1 MNNIFRKQPRH
12 ISSIKRPYFSVVFI
26 VIFLIVVYMV
36 IVLFLPSPKF
46 SPSINSFTP
55 QSQSGKLIWPTS
67 QTQSAVG
74 AVGYGVLAT
83 NGEQKPAAIASIA
96 KTMVALSILEK
107 KPLKLGEPGPTITM
121 TAQDEEFFKTDFAQN
136 GSVVPVQVGEQLT
149 EYQMLQ
155 ALLLPSGDNIA
166 STLAVWGFGSLDGYL
181 NYANQ
186 KAVEWNLKQTHFA
199 DASGLSPQTQ
209 SSAQDLIV
217 LGEKIMKEPVLA
229 EIVNQS
235 DVTLPVAGNVLN
247 YNTILGQQN
256 IVGIKTGNTDEAGGC
271 FLFASKRSV
280 GGKEETILGVI
291 LGSSSRNQALTDTKK
306 FLQTNNTSFAF
317 TTPVV
322 KGQVVGS
329 YKLPWG
335 KTVDVIAKDNLEV
348 LTVSEAKVTAQTTLS
363 DLNKTQNKGD
373 QVGEISAGSGSM
385 EAKVPAVL
393 AADISKPP
401 FFWHLLHPLTK

>member
-1 MNNIFRKQPRH
+1 MSNTFANKFRNLSSKKPR
-12 ISSIKRPYFSVVFI
+12 RFSWSFI
-26 VIFLIVVYMV
+26 IIAVIIIYMIV
-36 IVLFLPSPKF
+36 VLFLPMPKVTPT
-46 SPSINSFTP
+46 SNNVKP
-55 QSQSGKLIWPTS
+55 QSQTGKIIWPTLQS
-67 QTQSAVG
+67 QSAVG

-96 KTMVALSILEK
+96 KTMVALTILEK
-107 KPLKLGEPGPTITM
+107 KPLKLGEPGPTLTL
-121 TAQDEEFFKTDFAQN
+121 TTQDEEYFRTDLAQN
-136 GSVVPVQVGEQLT
+136 GSVVPVKVGEELT

-166 STLAVWGFGSLDGYL
+166 STLAVWGFGSLDDYL
-181 NYANQ
+181 TYANQ
-186 KAVEWNLKQTHFA
+186 KAAEWNLKQTHFA
-199 DASGLSPQTQ
+199 DASGLSPETQ

-235 DVTLPVAGNVLN
+235 DVTLPLAGNVFN

-280 GGKEETILGVI
+280 GGKEVTILGVI
-291 LGSSSRNQALTDTKK
+291 LGSESRNQALIDTKK

-317 TTPVV
+317 STPVV
-322 KGQVVGS
+322 AGQVVGS

-335 KTVDVIAKDNLEV
+335 KTIDVVAKDNLEV
-348 LTVSEAKVTAQTTLS
+348 LTVPEEKISLQVNLSE
-363 DLNKTQNKGD
+363 LNKTQNKGSE
-373 QVGEISAGSGSM
+373 VGEIMTGSGST
-385 EAKVPAVL
+385 ETKTPAVL
-393 AADISKPP
+393 AENIKKPP
-401 FFWHLLHPLTK
+401 FFWRLLHP